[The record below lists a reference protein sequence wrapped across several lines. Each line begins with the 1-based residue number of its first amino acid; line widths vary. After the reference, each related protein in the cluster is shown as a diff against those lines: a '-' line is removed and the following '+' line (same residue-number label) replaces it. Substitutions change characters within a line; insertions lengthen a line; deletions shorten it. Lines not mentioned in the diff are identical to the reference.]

1 MLGTSPTFRLGVYR
15 LSAAE
20 SGLVRALLK
29 LMSGDDDSELRWS
42 FADQPPYD
50 AVVADGAMHR
60 EASQFQ
66 AGNVRRVLLLAD
78 TQTRADAGPD
88 MLARPLHAEP
98 FRAWLLRTQADVAQ
112 AYARLTST
120 AAPTDMGR
128 SSGLHEEQ
136 FKLLRW
142 PPAALLQRD
151 QKRVRMATLLSRRA
165 VTLSE
170 LMSVSQE
177 SEDQCRSFLRAL
189 RSFGLV
195 ETLHQA
201 VTPPSLSPD
210 PGPVHLGQLPPLERG
225 GRHGLVQSIRRRLG
239 L

>member
-15 LSAAE
+15 LSVAE

-29 LMSGDDDSELRWS
+29 LMSGDDGSELRWS
-42 FADQPPYD
+42 FVDHPPYD
-50 AVVADGAMHR
+50 AVVADAAMQR

-66 AGNVRRVLLLAD
+66 AGHASRVLILAD
-78 TQTRADAGPD
+78 TQTRVDAGPD

-98 FRAWLLRTQADVAQ
+98 FRAWLLRTQADLAQ
-112 AYARLTST
+112 AYARLTSA

-165 VTLSE
+165 ATINE
-170 LMSVSQE
+170 LISVSQE
-177 SEDQCRSFLRAL
+177 SEDQCRAFLRAL
-189 RSFGLV
+189 GSFGLV
-195 ETLHQA
+195 ETLHPS
-201 VTPPSLSPD
+201 VTPPPLLPD
-210 PGPVHLGQLPPLERG
+210 PEPVHPGHLPQLDRG
-225 GRHGLVQSIRRRLG
+225 PRQGLVDSIRRRLG